1 MAIEEV
7 TTESWGSRLGSSFK
21 GVLTGGVLFIAAIP
35 LLFWNE
41 GRAVKTAKALEEGE
55 AACVSLPSPDSID
68 PQYEGKLVHLT
79 GNAVTQDT
87 LTDGLF
93 PGISL
98 KAIELSRRVEYY
110 QWVESES
117 TREEKQVGGSVK
129 KITTYSYS
137 KKWVSQPEDSSSF
150 KEAGHDNIVHYTGM
164 ENENQNAANVTLGA
178 FTLTPG
184 QISSISGDKPV
195 DLKDVTLPQELTG
208 RTAVSG
214 NVLYIGAPA
223 SATSMPLPNG
233 MQPGV
238 AQQLP
243 ASMYVTVDSYPG
255 KQLLVLDDPTCGALI
270 QGPTGEMYPLV
281 ADEAADAAYMMV
293 NNSPRNV
300 TGYGDLTTP
309 APVMP
314 MQLPGL
320 INVDRLGVL
329 PVVCFGDKA
338 YVRTADNRLL
348 LIKPWQNQYM
358 VTNNGVMLRAH
369 INLAP
374 TATNGSTV
382 NPGAPEVG
390 DVRITWT
397 YIPDT
402 VAISVASCQIGNTF
416 TPYVAENGYRV
427 DLLQMGTRS
436 KDLMFQAAK
445 DGNTMWTW
453 ILRFVGWFMMYIGLQ
468 MILKP
473 LSVLGDVLPILG
485 NILEFGTSI
494 ISFFVSSVVALVV
507 ISIAWLFYRPLLGI
521 VLLAAAG
528 GLVWLLIKRK
538 KQKAPAPVSENP
550 AAPAETPAEEKQETP
565 AS

>member
-150 KEAGHDNIVHYTGM
+150 KEAGHDNIVHYTGV

-214 NVLYIGAPA
+214 TVLYIGAPA

-402 VAISVASCQIGNTF
+402 VAISVASCQLGNTF

-485 NILEFGTSI
+485 NILEFGASI
-494 ISFFVSSVVALVV
+494 ISFFVSSIVALLV
-507 ISIAWLFYRPLLGI
+507 IAVAWLFYRPVLGI
-521 VLLAAAG
+521 LLLAAAG

-538 KQKAPAPVSENP
+538 KAQTPAPAAAVP
-550 AAPAETPAEEKQETP
+550 AEAPAEEPKETPAE
-565 AS
+565 

>member
-7 TTESWGSRLGSSFK
+7 TTESWGSRLGGSFK
-21 GVLTGGVLFIAAIP
+21 GVLTGGVIFLAAIP

-55 AACVSLPSPDSID
+55 AACVALPTADSID

-87 LTDGLF
+87 LTDGFF

-137 KKWVSQPEDSSSF
+137 KKWVSEPEDSSSF
-150 KEAGHDNIVHYTGM
+150 KEAGHDNIVHYTGV
-164 ENENQNAANVTLGA
+164 ENENQNATNVTLGA

-255 KQLLVLDDPTCGALI
+255 QQLLVLDDPTCGALI

-309 APVMP
+309 APTMP

-348 LIKPWQNQYM
+348 LIKPWQNQY
-358 VTNNGVMLRAH
+358 VVSNNGVMLRAH

-374 TATNGSTV
+374 TAANGSTV

-402 VAISVASCQIGNTF
+402 VAISVASCQMGNTF
-416 TPYVAENGYRV
+416 TPYVAENGYKV

-453 ILRFVGWFMMYIGLQ
+453 ILRLVGWFMMYIGLG

-473 LSVLGDVLPILG
+473 LSVLGDVLPIIG
-485 NILEFGTSI
+485 NILEFGISI
-494 ISFFVSSVVALVV
+494 ISFFVSSIVALVV

-538 KQKAPAPVSENP
+538 KKFAP
-550 AAPAETPAEEKQETP
+550 AAPAEAPAE
-565 AS
+565 

>member
-7 TTESWGSRLGSSFK
+7 TTESWGSRLGGSFK
-21 GVLTGGVLFIAAIP
+21 GILTGGVIFLAAIP

-55 AACVSLPSPDSID
+55 AACVALPTADSID

-87 LTDGLF
+87 LTDGFF

-137 KKWVSQPEDSSSF
+137 KKWVSEPEDSSSF
-150 KEAGHDNIVHYTGM
+150 KEAGHDNIVHYTGV
-164 ENENQNAANVTLGA
+164 ENENQNATNVTLGA
-178 FTLTPG
+178 FTLTPR

-255 KQLLVLDDPTCGALI
+255 QQLLVLDDPTCGALI
-270 QGPTGEMYPLV
+270 QGPTGEMYPMV
-281 ADEAADAAYMMV
+281 ADEAAQTAYMMV
-293 NNSPRNV
+293 NNTQRTV

-309 APVMP
+309 APTMP

-358 VTNNGVMLRAH
+358 VSNNGVMLRAH

-374 TATNGSTV
+374 TAANGSTV

-402 VAISVASCQIGNTF
+402 VAISVASCQMGNTF
-416 TPYVAENGYRV
+416 TPYVAENGYKV

-436 KDLMFQAAK
+436 KELMFQAAK

-453 ILRFVGWFMMYIGLQ
+453 ILRLVGWFMMYIGIG

-473 LSVLGDVLPILG
+473 LSVLGDVLPIIG
-485 NILEFGTSI
+485 NILEFGISI
-494 ISFFVSSVVALVV
+494 ISFFVSSIVALVV

-538 KQKAPAPVSENP
+538 KKSGP
-550 AAPAETPAEEKQETP
+550 AAPAEAPAE
-565 AS
+565 

>member
-150 KEAGHDNIVHYTGM
+150 KEAGHDNIVHYTGV

-195 DLKDVTLPQELTG
+195 ELKDVTLPQELTG

-538 KQKAPAPVSENP
+538 KAQTPAPAAAVP
-550 AAPAETPAEEKQETP
+550 AEAPAEEPKETPAE
-565 AS
+565 

>member
-7 TTESWGSRLGSSFK
+7 TTESWGSRLGGSFK
-21 GVLTGGVLFIAAIP
+21 GVLTGGVIFLAAIP

-55 AACVSLPSPDSID
+55 AACVALPTADSID

-87 LTDGLF
+87 LTDGFF

-137 KKWVSQPEDSSSF
+137 KKWVSEPEDSSSF
-150 KEAGHDNIVHYTGM
+150 KEAGHDNIVHYTGV
-164 ENENQNAANVTLGA
+164 ENENQNATNVTLGA

-195 DLKDVTLPQELTG
+195 DLKDVALPQELTG

-223 SATSMPLPNG
+223 GATSMPLPNG

-255 KQLLVLDDPTCGALI
+255 QQLLVLDDPTCGALI

-309 APVMP
+309 APTMP

-358 VTNNGVMLRAH
+358 VSNNGVMLRAH

-374 TATNGSTV
+374 AAANGSTV

-402 VAISVASCQIGNTF
+402 VAISVASCQMGNTF
-416 TPYVAENGYRV
+416 TPYVAENGYKV

-453 ILRFVGWFMMYIGLQ
+453 ILRLVGWFMMYIGLG

-473 LSVLGDVLPILG
+473 LSVLGDVLPIIG

-494 ISFFVSSVVALVV
+494 ISFFVSSIVALVV

-538 KQKAPAPVSENP
+538 KKFAP
-550 AAPAETPAEEKQETP
+550 AAPAEAPAE
-565 AS
+565 

>member
-7 TTESWGSRLGSSFK
+7 TTESWGSRLGGSFK
-21 GVLTGGVLFIAAIP
+21 GILTGGVLFLAAIP

-55 AACVSLPSPDSID
+55 AACVALPTADSID

-87 LTDGLF
+87 LTDGFF

-137 KKWVSQPEDSSSF
+137 KKWVSEPEDSSSF
-150 KEAGHDNIVHYTGM
+150 KEAGHDNIVHYTGV
-164 ENENQNAANVTLGA
+164 ENENQNATNVTLGA

-255 KQLLVLDDPTCGALI
+255 QQLLVLDDPTCGALI
-270 QGPTGEMYPLV
+270 QGPTGEMYPMV
-281 ADEAADAAYMMV
+281 ADEAAQTAYMMV
-293 NNSPRNV
+293 NNTQRTV

-309 APVMP
+309 APTMP

-358 VTNNGVMLRAH
+358 VSNNGVMLRAH

-374 TATNGSTV
+374 TAANGSTV

-402 VAISVASCQIGNTF
+402 VAISVASCQMGNTF
-416 TPYVAENGYRV
+416 TPYVAENGYKV

-453 ILRFVGWFMMYIGLQ
+453 ILRLVGWFMMYIGLG

-473 LSVLGDVLPILG
+473 LSVLGDVLPIIG
-485 NILEFGTSI
+485 NILEFGISI
-494 ISFFVSSVVALVV
+494 ISFFVSSIVALV
-507 ISIAWLFYRPLLGI
+507 
-521 VLLAAAG
+521 
-528 GLVWLLIKRK
+528 
-538 KQKAPAPVSENP
+538 
-550 AAPAETPAEEKQETP
+550 
-565 AS
+565 

>member
-7 TTESWGSRLGSSFK
+7 TTESWSSRLGGSFK
-21 GVLTGGVLFIAAIP
+21 GVLTGGVIFLAAIP

-55 AACVSLPSPDSID
+55 AACVALPTADSID

-87 LTDGLF
+87 LTDGFF

-137 KKWVSQPEDSSSF
+137 KKWVSEPEDSSSF
-150 KEAGHDNIVHYTGM
+150 KEAGHDNIVHYTGV
-164 ENENQNAANVTLGA
+164 ENENQNATNVTLGA

-195 DLKDVTLPQELTG
+195 DLKDVALPQELTG

-255 KQLLVLDDPTCGALI
+255 QQLLVLDDPTCGALI

-309 APVMP
+309 APTMP

-338 YVRTADNRLL
+338 YVRTTDNRML
-348 LIKPWQNQYM
+348 LIKPWQDHYV

-374 TATNGSTV
+374 TAANGSTV

-402 VAISVASCQIGNTF
+402 VAISVASCQMGNTF
-416 TPYVAENGYRV
+416 TPYVAENGYKV

-453 ILRFVGWFMMYIGLQ
+453 ILRLVGWFMMYIGLG

-473 LSVLGDVLPILG
+473 LSVLGDVLPIIG
-485 NILEFGTSI
+485 NILEFGISI
-494 ISFFVSSVVALVV
+494 ISFFVSSIVALVV

-538 KQKAPAPVSENP
+538 KKSAP
-550 AAPAETPAEEKQETP
+550 AAPAEAPAE
-565 AS
+565 

>member
-7 TTESWGSRLGSSFK
+7 TTESWGSRLGGSFK
-21 GVLTGGVLFIAAIP
+21 GILTGGVIFLAAIP

-55 AACVSLPSPDSID
+55 AACVALPTADSID

-87 LTDGLF
+87 LTDGFF

-137 KKWVSQPEDSSSF
+137 KKWVSEPEDSSSF
-150 KEAGHDNIVHYTGM
+150 KEAGHDNIVHYTGV
-164 ENENQNAANVTLGA
+164 ENENQNATNVTLGA
-178 FTLTPG
+178 FTLTPR

-255 KQLLVLDDPTCGALI
+255 QQLLVLDDPTCGALI
-270 QGPTGEMYPLV
+270 QGPTGEMYPMV
-281 ADEAADAAYMMV
+281 ADEAAQTAYMMV
-293 NNSPRNV
+293 NNTQRTV

-309 APVMP
+309 APTMP

-358 VTNNGVMLRAH
+358 VSNNGVMLRAH

-374 TATNGSTV
+374 TAANGSTV

-402 VAISVASCQIGNTF
+402 VAISVASCQMGNTF
-416 TPYVAENGYRV
+416 TPYVAENGYKV

-453 ILRFVGWFMMYIGLQ
+453 ILRLVGWFMMYIGIG

-473 LSVLGDVLPILG
+473 LSVLGDVLPIIG
-485 NILEFGTSI
+485 NILEFGISI
-494 ISFFVSSVVALVV
+494 ISFFVSSIVALVV

-538 KQKAPAPVSENP
+538 KKSAP
-550 AAPAETPAEEKQETP
+550 AAPAEAPAE
-565 AS
+565 

>member
-7 TTESWGSRLGSSFK
+7 TTESWGSRLGGSFK
-21 GVLTGGVLFIAAIP
+21 GVLTGGVIFLAAIP

-55 AACVSLPSPDSID
+55 AACVALPTADSID

-87 LTDGLF
+87 LTDGFF

-137 KKWVSQPEDSSSF
+137 KKWVSEPEDSSSF
-150 KEAGHDNIVHYTGM
+150 KEAGHDNIVHYTGV
-164 ENENQNAANVTLGA
+164 ENENQNATNVTLGA

-223 SATSMPLPNG
+223 GATSMPLPNG

-255 KQLLVLDDPTCGALI
+255 QQLLVLDDPTCGALI
-270 QGPTGEMYPLV
+270 QGPTGEMYPMV
-281 ADEAADAAYMMV
+281 ADEAAQTAYMMV
-293 NNSPRNV
+293 NNTQRTV

-309 APVMP
+309 APTMP

-358 VTNNGVMLRAH
+358 VSNNGVMLRAH

-374 TATNGSTV
+374 TAANGSTV

-402 VAISVASCQIGNTF
+402 VAISVASCQMGNTF
-416 TPYVAENGYRV
+416 TPYVAENGYKV

-453 ILRFVGWFMMYIGLQ
+453 ILRLVGWFMMYIGLG

-473 LSVLGDVLPILG
+473 LSVLGDVLPIIG
-485 NILEFGTSI
+485 NILEFGISI
-494 ISFFVSSVVALVV
+494 ISFFVSSIVALVV

-538 KQKAPAPVSENP
+538 KKSAP
-550 AAPAETPAEEKQETP
+550 AAPAEAPAE
-565 AS
+565 

>member
-7 TTESWGSRLGSSFK
+7 TTESWGSRLGGSFK
-21 GVLTGGVLFIAAIP
+21 GVLTGGVIFLAAIP

-55 AACVSLPSPDSID
+55 AACVALPTADSID

-87 LTDGLF
+87 LTDGFF

-137 KKWVSQPEDSSSF
+137 KKWVSEPEDSSSF
-150 KEAGHDNIVHYTGM
+150 KEAGHDNIVHYTGV
-164 ENENQNAANVTLGA
+164 ENENQNATNVTLGA

-208 RTAVSG
+208 CTAVSG

-255 KQLLVLDDPTCGALI
+255 QQLLVLDDPTCGALI
-270 QGPTGEMYPLV
+270 QGPTGEMYPMV
-281 ADEAADAAYMMV
+281 ADEAAQTAYMMV
-293 NNSPRNV
+293 NNTQRTV

-309 APVMP
+309 APTMP

-358 VTNNGVMLRAH
+358 VSNNGVMLRAH

-374 TATNGSTV
+374 TAANGSTV

-397 YIPDT
+397 YIPAT
-402 VAISVASCQIGNTF
+402 VAISVASCQMGNTF
-416 TPYVAENGYRV
+416 TPYVAENGYKV

-453 ILRFVGWFMMYIGLQ
+453 ILRFVGWFMMYIGLG

-473 LSVLGDVLPILG
+473 LSVLGDVLPIIG
-485 NILEFGTSI
+485 NILEFGISI
-494 ISFFVSSVVALVV
+494 ISFFVSSIVTLVV

-538 KQKAPAPVSENP
+538 KKSAP
-550 AAPAETPAEEKQETP
+550 AAPAEAPAE
-565 AS
+565 

>member
-55 AACVSLPSPDSID
+55 AACVALPSPDSID

-87 LTDGLF
+87 LTDGFF

-137 KKWVSQPEDSSSF
+137 KKWVSEPEDSSAF
-150 KEAGHDNIVHYTGM
+150 KEAGHDNIVHFTGV
-164 ENENQNAANVTLGA
+164 ENENQNATNVTLGA

-184 QISSISGDKPV
+184 QINSISGNKPV
-195 DLKDVTLPQELTG
+195 ELKDVALPQELAG

-214 NVLYIGAPA
+214 NVLYIGAPV
-223 SATSMPLPNG
+223 SAGAMPLPNG

-255 KQLLVLDDPTCGALI
+255 QQLLLLDDPTCGALI
-270 QGPTGEMYPLV
+270 QGPTGEMYPMV
-281 ADEAADAAYMMV
+281 ADEAAEAAYMMV
-293 NNSPRNV
+293 NNSQRNV

-309 APVMP
+309 APTVA

-329 PVVCFGDKA
+329 PVVCFGDKV
-338 YVRTADNRLL
+338 YVRTADNRML
-348 LIKPWQNQYM
+348 LIKPWQDHY
-358 VTNNGVMLRAH
+358 VVSNNGVMLRAH
-369 INLAP
+369 INLNPAA
-374 TATNGSTV
+374 ATGTV
-382 NPGAPEVG
+382 NPGAPQVG

-402 VAISVASCQIGNTF
+402 VAISVASCQLGNTF
-416 TPYVAENGYRV
+416 TPYVAENGYKV
-427 DLLQMGTRS
+427 DLLQMGIRS

-453 ILRFVGWFMMYIGLQ
+453 ILRFVGWFMMYIGLG

-473 LSVLGDVLPILG
+473 LSVLGDVLPIIG

-494 ISFFVSSVVALVV
+494 ISFFVSSIVALLV
-507 ISIAWLFYRPLLGI
+507 IAIAWLFYRPVLGI
-521 VLLAAAG
+521 LLLAAAG

-538 KQKAPAPVSENP
+538 KKPAPAAE
-550 AAPAETPAEEKQETP
+550 APAEEAPAEEVKETPAE
-565 AS
+565 

>member
-7 TTESWGSRLGSSFK
+7 TTESWGSRLGGSFK
-21 GVLTGGVLFIAAIP
+21 GVLTGGVIFLAAIP

-55 AACVSLPSPDSID
+55 AACVALPTADSID

-87 LTDGLF
+87 LTDGFF

-137 KKWVSQPEDSSSF
+137 KKWVSEPEDSSSF
-150 KEAGHDNIVHYTGM
+150 KEAGHDNIVHYTGV
-164 ENENQNAANVTLGA
+164 ENENQNATNVTLGA

-195 DLKDVTLPQELTG
+195 ELKDVTLPQELTG

-255 KQLLVLDDPTCGALI
+255 QHLLVLDDPTCGALI

-309 APVMP
+309 APTMP

-348 LIKPWQNQYM
+348 LIKPWQNQY
-358 VTNNGVMLRAH
+358 VVSNNGVMLRAH

-374 TATNGSTV
+374 TAANGSTV

-402 VAISVASCQIGNTF
+402 VAISVASCQMGNTF
-416 TPYVAENGYRV
+416 TPYVAENGYKV

-453 ILRFVGWFMMYIGLQ
+453 ILRLAGWFMMYIGLG

-473 LSVLGDVLPILG
+473 LSVLGDVLPIIG
-485 NILEFGTSI
+485 NILEFGISI
-494 ISFFVSSVVALVV
+494 ISFFVSSIVALVV

-538 KQKAPAPVSENP
+538 KKSAP
-550 AAPAETPAEEKQETP
+550 AAPAEAPAE
-565 AS
+565 

>member
-7 TTESWGSRLGSSFK
+7 TTESWGSRLGGSFK
-21 GVLTGGVLFIAAIP
+21 GILTGGVIFLAAIP

-55 AACVSLPSPDSID
+55 AACVALPTADSID

-87 LTDGLF
+87 LTDGFF

-137 KKWVSQPEDSSSF
+137 KKWVSEPEDSSSF
-150 KEAGHDNIVHYTGM
+150 KEAGHDNIVHYTGV
-164 ENENQNAANVTLGA
+164 ENENQNATNVTLGA
-178 FTLTPG
+178 FTLTPR

-255 KQLLVLDDPTCGALI
+255 QQLLVLDDPTCGALI
-270 QGPTGEMYPLV
+270 QGPTGEMYPMV
-281 ADEAADAAYMMV
+281 ADEAAQTAYMMV
-293 NNSPRNV
+293 NNTQRTV

-309 APVMP
+309 APTMP

-358 VTNNGVMLRAH
+358 VSNNGVMLRAH

-374 TATNGSTV
+374 TAANGSTV

-402 VAISVASCQIGNTF
+402 VAISVASCQMGNTF
-416 TPYVAENGYRV
+416 TPYVAENGYKV

-453 ILRFVGWFMMYIGLQ
+453 ILRLVGWFMMYIGIG

-473 LSVLGDVLPILG
+473 LSVLGDVLPIIG
-485 NILEFGTSI
+485 NILEFGISI
-494 ISFFVSSVVALVV
+494 ISFFVSSIVALVV

-538 KQKAPAPVSENP
+538 KKSGP
-550 AAPAETPAEEKQETP
+550 AAPAEAPAE
-565 AS
+565 

>member
-7 TTESWGSRLGSSFK
+7 TTESWGSRLGGSFK
-21 GVLTGGVLFIAAIP
+21 GVLTGGVIFLAAIP

-55 AACVSLPSPDSID
+55 AACVALPTADSID

-87 LTDGLF
+87 LTDGFF

-137 KKWVSQPEDSSSF
+137 KKWVSEPEDSSSF
-150 KEAGHDNIVHYTGM
+150 KEAGHDNIVHYTGV
-164 ENENQNAANVTLGA
+164 ENENQNATNVTLGA

-255 KQLLVLDDPTCGALI
+255 QQLLVLDDPTCGALI

-309 APVMP
+309 APTMP

-358 VTNNGVMLRAH
+358 VSNNGVMLRAH

-374 TATNGSTV
+374 TAANGSTV

-402 VAISVASCQIGNTF
+402 VAISVASCQMGNTF
-416 TPYVAENGYRV
+416 TPYVAENGYKV

-453 ILRFVGWFMMYIGLQ
+453 ILRLVGWFMMYIGLG

-473 LSVLGDVLPILG
+473 LSVLGDVLPIIG
-485 NILEFGTSI
+485 NILEFGISI
-494 ISFFVSSVVALVV
+494 ISFFVSSIVALVV

-528 GLVWLLIKRK
+528 GLVWLLFKRK
-538 KQKAPAPVSENP
+538 KKFAP
-550 AAPAETPAEEKQETP
+550 AAPAEAPAE
-565 AS
+565 

>member
-7 TTESWGSRLGSSFK
+7 TTESWGSRLGGSFK
-21 GVLTGGVLFIAAIP
+21 GVLTGGVIFLAAIP

-55 AACVSLPSPDSID
+55 AACVALPTADSID

-87 LTDGLF
+87 LTDGFF

-137 KKWVSQPEDSSSF
+137 KKWVSEPEDSSSF
-150 KEAGHDNIVHYTGM
+150 KEAGHDNIVHYTGV
-164 ENENQNAANVTLGA
+164 ENENQNATNVTLGA

-195 DLKDVTLPQELTG
+195 ELKDVTLPQELTG

-255 KQLLVLDDPTCGALI
+255 QHLLVLDDPTCGALI

-309 APVMP
+309 APTMP

-348 LIKPWQNQYM
+348 LIKPWQNQY
-358 VTNNGVMLRAH
+358 VVSNNGVMLRAH

-374 TATNGSTV
+374 TAANGSTV

-397 YIPDT
+397 YIPAT
-402 VAISVASCQIGNTF
+402 VAISVASCQMGNTF
-416 TPYVAENGYRV
+416 TPYVAENGYKV

-453 ILRFVGWFMMYIGLQ
+453 ILRLAGWFMMYIGLG

-473 LSVLGDVLPILG
+473 LSVLGDVLPIIG
-485 NILEFGTSI
+485 NILEFGISI
-494 ISFFVSSVVALVV
+494 ISFFVSSIVALVV

-538 KQKAPAPVSENP
+538 KKSAP
-550 AAPAETPAEEKQETP
+550 AAPAEAPAE
-565 AS
+565 